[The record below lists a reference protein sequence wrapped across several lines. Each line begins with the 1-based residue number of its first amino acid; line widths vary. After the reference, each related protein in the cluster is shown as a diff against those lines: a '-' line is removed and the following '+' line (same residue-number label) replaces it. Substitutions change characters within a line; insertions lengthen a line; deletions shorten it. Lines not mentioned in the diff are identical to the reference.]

1 VRPRGGPTAVP
12 KRPSQTPAAVQG
24 GLQRWF
30 TALGPGLVAGGAN
43 NDPAGMTTFAMVGAV
58 TGFSQLWILLLT
70 TPLLVA
76 VPTTCG
82 VLGGE
87 TKRGLATLFRIRYG
101 WPVSLLV
108 ASAFVL
114 GNFAALVA
122 DTQILSDALR
132 LVTGMPRWYF
142 PVLIIFVTWYLL
154 VFHNFRRLIGTLV
167 LFNVSF
173 LVYVVAAFSLHP
185 KWGQVLRGSLLL
197 HWSAPGV
204 SRRDFLA
211 NAAALL
217 GSRLSP
223 YMFFWQASAETEKY
237 TDVRLRDQ
245 TKLDISIGMV
255 SSNVIGYFVIVTT
268 GAALFV
274 QHILIRSVEQAAVA
288 LRPVAGG
295 AADLLFSLGIVG
307 SGLIAIPVL
316 AATSSYVVAETMEWR
331 RGLEQRPW
339 QARRFYVVLSLV
351 LLGVALLSYAGFDT
365 VTLAFDSQVFWGLLA
380 PVLLFLVLFIDRRQV
395 KERRVPI
402 SVGMRAWLVVAVV
415 LTAVVAGWLL
425 LQ

>member
-1 VRPRGGPTAVP
+1 M
-12 KRPSQTPAAVQG
+12 
-24 GLQRWF
+24 
-30 TALGPGLVAGGAN
+30 ALGPGLVAGGAN
-43 NDPAGMTTFAMVGAV
+43 NDPAGLATFAIVGAV
-58 TGFSQLWILLLT
+58 TGFSQLWMLLLT

-76 VPTTCG
+76 VQTTCG

-87 TKRGLATLFRIRYG
+87 TKRGLATLLRIRFG

-108 ASAFVL
+108 AIAFVL

-122 DTQILSDALR
+122 DTQILSDALYM
-132 LVTGMPRWYF
+132 VTGMPRWYF
-142 PVLIIFVTWYLL
+142 PVLIVFLTWYLL

-173 LVYVVAAFSLHP
+173 LVYVVASVGLHP
-185 KWGQVLRGSLLL
+185 NWGQVLRDSLWL

-204 SRRDFLA
+204 ARRDFLA

-245 TKLDISIGMV
+245 TKLDISIGMII
-255 SSNVIGYFVIVTT
+255 SNVIGYFVIVTT
-268 GAALFV
+268 GASLFPRHV
-274 QHILIRSVEQAAVA
+274 VIHGIEQAAVA

-295 AADLLFSLGIVG
+295 AADLLFSLGIIG

-331 RGLEQRPW
+331 HGLEQRPW

-351 LLGVALLSYAGFDT
+351 LLAVALLSYAGLNTIT
-365 VTLAFDSQVFWGLLA
+365 VAFDSQVFWGVLA
-380 PVLLFLVLFIDRRQV
+380 PVLLFLVLFIDRRH

-402 SVGMRAWLVVAVV
+402 TAGMRAWLVVAVV
-415 LTAVVAGWLL
+415 LTTGVAGWLL
-425 LQ
+425 LQRR